1 MKTHWTLLWLSVV
14 FLVVG
19 CGPKEV
25 PTDKSTQDSAEKKDD
40 EKKLAPDTP
49 TDETAKKDAT
59 ADPNP
64 DDVPPGDDSK
74 TSPPADDSNEEFRQ
88 LIAAL
93 GSKDEGVRKPA
104 VETLSGAGDDV
115 AAKLLVL
122 IGDPE
127 VEVRRGAAFGLL
139 GRFNP
144 DDAEI
149 VAALTEA
156 LSDEDGQVR
165 SIGLQAINQLDD
177 EQVLPTLSKLVVI
190 MQSEDEAKHLRTQL
204 ARRFARLGPQ
214 AAEILPQVVQTLH
227 ESADRDVRAAC
238 LNAAHRIAIDPQEAL
253 PILIAVLKNDADAG
267 LRRVAAMRIGDR
279 GMQATDAI
287 PVLLAALSDEDATV
301 RAKAADTLARI
312 GPDAIGPL
320 VSRFNSDD
328 RETRVLAIYAVGR
341 MGPAA
346 AEKTETR
353 LEELTKDEDVAV
365 RRAAELSLAR
375 VRGDL

>member
-1 MKTHWTLLWLSVV
+1 MKTHWTFLWLSVALLV
-14 FLVVG
+14 FG
-19 CGPKEV
+19 CGPKET
-25 PTDKSTQDSAEKKDD
+25 PTDKNPRDSAEKKDNT
-40 EKKLAPDTP
+40 KRPASDTP
-49 TDETAKKDAT
+49 TDDGPKKDT
-59 ADPNP
+59 GDP
-64 DDVPPGDDSK
+64 DSGDVPPDNGSDLSPPDGDDSH
-74 TSPPADDSNEEFRQ
+74 EEFRQ

-93 GSKDEGVRKPA
+93 GSKDDGIRKPA
-104 VETLSGAGDDV
+104 VAALAGVGDDV
-115 AAKLLVL
+115 TAKLLAL
-122 IGDPE
+122 IADPE

-177 EQVLPTLSKLVVI
+177 QQVLPTLAKLVVI

-204 ARRFARLGPQ
+204 ARRFARLGPE
-214 AAEILPQVVQTLH
+214 AAEILPQIVQTLR
-227 ESADRDVRAAC
+227 ESVDRDVRAAC
-238 LNAAHRIAIDPQEAL
+238 LNAAHRIAIDPREAL
-253 PILIAVLKNDADAG
+253 PILIAVLKDDKDAG

-312 GPDAIGPL
+312 GPDAVGPL
-320 VSRFNSDD
+320 VSRFDSDD
-328 RETRVLAIYAVGR
+328 REMRVLAIYAVGR

-346 AEKTETR
+346 AEKTEAR

-375 VRGDL
+375 VRGQL